1 MIRHK
6 IKYKISFFFFLP
18 LLGHFLG
25 NQTREKELARKEKKR
40 KNTGEVDGEVAWIWH
55 RLQDEKKGKIEI

>member
-6 IKYKISFFFFLP
+6 IKYKISFFFSSPSWAFS
-18 LLGHFLG
+18 
-25 NQTREKELARKEKKR
+25 REPNKGKGIGEKR